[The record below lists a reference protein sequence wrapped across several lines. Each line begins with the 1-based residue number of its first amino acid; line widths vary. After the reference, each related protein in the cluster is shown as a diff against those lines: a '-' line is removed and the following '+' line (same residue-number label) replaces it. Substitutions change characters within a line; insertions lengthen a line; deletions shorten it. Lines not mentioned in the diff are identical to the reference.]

1 MPVYEYECTR
11 CKHRFDRLKALSESE
26 APETCPVCKGP
37 ARRAIS
43 QVNMNTWRAKIIP
56 PR

>member
-11 CKHRFDRLKALSESE
+11 CKHRFDRLKSLAESD
-26 APETCPVCKGP
+26 APEACPQCRAP
-37 ARRAIS
+37 ARRVLS
-43 QVNMNTWRAKIIP
+43 SVNMNTWRAKIIP